1 MSKLNNQKSLLESK
15 LTTIS
20 DELAEKK
27 RYAESLKQEMQSRT
41 ALRGQLAVACLIY
54 YMYSINRTALYKSF
68 SIAL

>member
-1 MSKLNNQKSLLESK
+1 MV
-15 LTTIS
+15 IS
-20 DELAEKK
+20 NVLDDI
-27 RYAESLKQEMQSRT
+27 RLKQEMQSRT